1 MHNIMTQ
8 KKKKKKKGEPQSM
21 HKSRAQRLVYIF
33 HFTFFDF
40 SSILSLPAHSPNN
53 IREILGIQLLCHNTD
68 IINCE

>member
-1 MHNIMTQ
+1 
-8 KKKKKKKGEPQSM
+8 M

-40 SSILSLPAHSPNN
+40 SSILSLPTHSPNN

>member
-1 MHNIMTQ
+1 MYNIMTQ
-8 KKKKKKKGEPQSM
+8 KKKKKREPQSM

-40 SSILSLPAHSPNN
+40 SSILSLPTHSPNN